1 MLTQIKELLQRV
13 FSPTTTS
20 YQSDLE
26 KFIISKHPT
35 SVAEIEHWTKVF
47 DLHQRGGVYGR

>member
-1 MLTQIKELLQRV
+1 MLTQIKQLLQRV
-13 FSPTTTS
+13 FNPRSTS

-26 KFIISKHPT
+26 RFIISKHPT

-47 DLHQRGGVYGR
+47 DLRQGGGFYGR

>member
-1 MLTQIKELLQRV
+1 MLTQIEKLLQRV
-13 FSPTTTS
+13 FTNTS

-26 KFIISKHPT
+26 RFIVSKQPT

-47 DLHQRGGVYGR
+47 DLRQRGGFYGC